1 MKRSFL
7 AACIGTLFF
16 AACKEVPVVGITY
29 GTGAAAVTDTT
40 YVLTS
45 VPAATAH
52 QVLVEEFTGQA
63 CSNCPAGH
71 AILDSDEVHY
81 PGLINVIALFPHD
94 NSPLTNPPAGA
105 AYDFTS
111 VTALNIANTVYGSV
125 PQYPSAG
132 IDRLPYLSSSGRYI
146 ADANWTA
153 DITSLL
159 PQVDSLNMGVSSS
172 YATVAGVT
180 TATIV
185 ATVTYLQSMTTQ
197 QNLSVVVVADSII
210 DVQEFPFGTD
220 TPDYVFNS
228 VFVGA
233 VSGVPYGDP
242 LIDTI
247 TLKAPGRFVR
257 SVYTY
262 TVPGTFS
269 SGKGAVNPAHCR
281 VVAFVNGPGTGG
293 NYQVYQ
299 SVQAPLGP

>member
-7 AACIGTLFF
+7 AACLGSLFF

-29 GTGAAAVTDTT
+29 ATGAVAVDTT
-40 YVLTS
+40 YMLTS

-52 QVLVEEFTGQA
+52 QVLVEEFTGQSCA
-63 CSNCPAGH
+63 NCPTGH

-94 NSPLTNPPAGA
+94 GSPLTTPNASA

-111 VTALNIANTVYGSV
+111 LTALNIGSTVYGGV
-125 PQYPSAG
+125 TTYPFAG
-132 IDRLPYLSSSGRYI
+132 IDRLPYLSSSGLLI
-146 ADANWTA
+146 GDANWTA
-153 DITSLL
+153 DIISLL
-159 PQVDSLNMGVSSS
+159 PQADSLNMGVTSS

-197 QNLSVVVVADSII
+197 QNLSVVVVADSMSDI
-210 DVQEFPFGTD
+210 QEFPFGTD
-220 TPDYVFNS
+220 TPDYIFNS
-228 VFVGA
+228 VFVGM

-242 LIDTI
+242 LIDSI
-247 TLKAPGRFVR
+247 SLKAPGRFVQ

-262 TVPGTFS
+262 TVPSTFS

-281 VVAFVNGPGTGG
+281 VIAFVNGPGTGG
-293 NYQVYQ
+293 NSRVYQ

>member
-7 AACIGTLFF
+7 AVCFGAMFF
-16 AACKEVPVVGITY
+16 AACKEVPPDINFGVS
-29 GTGAAAVTDTT
+29 AVDTT
-40 YVLTS
+40 YMLTS
-45 VPAATAH
+45 VPAVTAH
-52 QVLVEEFTGQA
+52 NVLIEEFTGQS

-71 AILDSDEVHY
+71 AIVDSDEVHY
-81 PGLINVIALFPHD
+81 PGRLNVIALFPHD
-94 NSPLTNPPAGA
+94 GSPLTTPSSGA

-111 VTALNIANTVYGSV
+111 SVSLNIANTIFGSI

-132 IDRLPYLSSSGRYI
+132 VDRLPYLSSSGLYI

-153 DITSLL
+153 DFISRLS
-159 PQVDSLNMGVSSS
+159 QVDSLNMSVSSN

-197 QNLSVVVVADSII
+197 QNLSVVVVADSMSDI
-210 DVQEFPFGTD
+210 QEFPFGTD

-228 VFVGA
+228 VFVGM
-233 VSGVPYGDP
+233 VSAVPYGDQ
-242 LIDTI
+242 LIDSI
-247 TLKAPGRFVR
+247 TLKAPGRFVQ
-257 SVYTY
+257 SVYKY
-262 TVPGTFS
+262 TLPATFS
-269 SGKGAVNPAHCR
+269 KGAVNPAHCR
-281 VVAFVNGPGTGG
+281 VIAFVNGPGTSG